1 VGKAEKPSYEPQRLR
16 ALAEAGILDT
26 PEEEAFDL
34 LTRSAAAL
42 FDTPIALVSLVDE
55 NRQWFKSHHGLEAR
69 ETERDHAFCAH
80 AILDSDSIMV
90 VPDTTDDDRFRDNE
104 LVTGFP
110 GIRFYAGA
118 PILSKEG
125 MPLGTFCVIDT
136 RRREA
141 FRPSDEQR
149 LRDFASMASNEII
162 ARRDIADLNER
173 NAALEASK
181 AGQAEILTLI
191 GHDLRSVF
199 NTLLGFSSLLSNIDP
214 ETEVDT
220 IRRYVSIIAQA
231 GGRGYQLMDNLVGWA
246 RDNLDGI
253 EVEAGVHDLQEITST
268 ALGTLRFMA
277 ELKDVKI
284 EDQTGKSLVL
294 VDPFQIAA
302 VIRNLVSNAIK
313 FSHEKSTVVIT
324 TVPEKNRV
332 RLSVSDTGAG
342 MMADTVAM
350 VRDLGLNE
358 SLSGTAG
365 EQGSGIGLMLCQSFL
380 RRHGSV
386 LEVRS
391 EPGQGTVVS
400 FTLPLA
406 EAETS

>member
-1 VGKAEKPSYEPQRLR
+1 
-16 ALAEAGILDT
+16 
-26 PEEEAFDL
+26 
-34 LTRSAAAL
+34 
-42 FDTPIALVSLVDE
+42 
-55 NRQWFKSHHGLEAR
+55 
-69 ETERDHAFCAH
+69 
-80 AILDSDSIMV
+80 
-90 VPDTTDDDRFRDNE
+90 
-104 LVTGFP
+104 
-110 GIRFYAGA
+110 
-118 PILSKEG
+118 
-125 MPLGTFCVIDT
+125 
-136 RRREA
+136 
-141 FRPSDEQR
+141 
-149 LRDFASMASNEII
+149 
-162 ARRDIADLNER
+162 
-173 NAALEASK
+173 
-181 AGQAEILTLI
+181 
-191 GHDLRSVF
+191 
-199 NTLLGFSSLLSNIDP
+199 
-214 ETEVDT
+214 
-220 IRRYVSIIAQA
+220 
-231 GGRGYQLMDNLVGWA
+231 
-246 RDNLDGI
+246 
-253 EVEAGVHDLQEITST
+253 
-268 ALGTLRFMA
+268 MA

-324 TVPEKNRV
+324 TALENDRV

>member
-1 VGKAEKPSYEPQRLR
+1 MGKAEKPSYEPKRLK
-16 ALAEAGILDT
+16 ALAETGILDT

-55 NRQWFKSHHGLEAR
+55 DRQWFKSHHGLEAR
-69 ETERDHAFCAH
+69 ETGRDLAFCAH

-90 VPDTTDDDRFRDNE
+90 VPDATDDDRFRDND

-136 RRREA
+136 RARAE

-162 ARRDIADLNER
+162 ARRDIAALNER

-181 AGQAEILTLI
+181 TDQAEILTLI
-191 GHDLRSVF
+191 GHDLRGAF
-199 NTLLGFSSLLSNIDP
+199 NTLLGFSSLLSGIDP
-214 ETEVDT
+214 ETEADT
-220 IRRYVSIIAQA
+220 IRRYASIIAQA

-246 RDNLDGI
+246 RDNLEG
-253 EVEAGVHDLQEITST
+253 VEGKAGVHDLQEITST

-277 ELKDVKI
+277 ELKDVAI
-284 EDQTGKSLVL
+284 EDQTGKCLVL
-294 VDPFQIAA
+294 VDPFQVEA

-313 FSHEKSTVVIT
+313 FSHEKSVVVIST
-324 TVPEKNRV
+324 TAEKDRV
-332 RLSVSDTGAG
+332 RLSVTDNGAG
-342 MMADTVAM
+342 MTGETVAM
-350 VRDLGLNE
+350 IRQLGLNE
-358 SLSGTAG
+358 ALAGTAG
-365 EQGSGIGLMLCQSFL
+365 EQGSGIGLMLCQTFL
-380 RRHGSV
+380 RRHGSG
-386 LEVRS
+386 LDIRS

-400 FTLPLA
+400 FTLPSADA
-406 EAETS
+406 ESS